1 MKEVYFVS
9 DVHVQSFFREKCHLF
24 AWKVFSQMAALSWRF
39 LWSLLG
45 RIFHLHWKACGC
57 KMIWSLVHTNLDVYK
72 CQFESSLGWFFPS
85 HRTSDQIPILIEN
98 LSSVILNNVALKANE
113 CIHNRL
119 SSQGQN
125 FVSVVRKRSIVW
137 MSKIWILPPILCR
150 VTTMLTKQYIYVWLF
165 ELIGIL
171 VIWRESYQQSL
182 NVPRLQLIHQI
193 DLGVILPP

>member
-1 MKEVYFVS
+1 MK
-9 DVHVQSFFREKCHLF
+9 
-24 AWKVFSQMAALSWRF
+24 
-39 LWSLLG
+39 
-45 RIFHLHWKACGC
+45 ILHQNWKAYEY

-72 CQFESSLGWFFPS
+72 CQFESSLGWFCPS

-98 LSSVILNNVALKANE
+98 LSSVILNNFALKANE

-125 FVSVVRKRSIVW
+125 FVSVVRKRSTVW

-182 NVPRLQLIHQI
+182 NVPRFQLIHQI